1 MYCFH
6 YMGLYFDLFQYL
18 VTGLVFYEGGGGV
31 GERPLLGK
39 VNQEYR
45 PQTEEKI
52 RLSLIVF
59 PHT

>member
-1 MYCFH
+1 
-6 YMGLYFDLFQYL
+6 MGLYFDLFQYL